1 MAMSTNLLRILAVAV
16 AAALLPAG
24 AAHAA
29 EASVTVAVGRTV
41 SFDSGWS
48 RTVRLPAATPA
59 ASGGSSFF
67 LSVNTTPYWPWTDPY
82 CTDSWRQWCY
92 GGLVAGYSSATDRG
106 FIAFG
111 SVLGCAERPSLRS
124 AIARMRGTAATTV
137 SVSYNARKDRLAV
150 KAGAVRK
157 VIPAV
162 HEYMDELGLDDLSEV
177 SIDDVRVVMDGAA
190 VVAIEGIG
198 FAAAQP

>member
-111 SVLGCAERPSLRS
+111 SVARPPLRS
-124 AIARMRGTAATTV
+124 AIARPRGSAATTL
-137 SVSYNARKDRLAV
+137 SISYNARKDRLTIA
-150 KAGAVRK
+150 AGAVRK

-162 HEYMDELGLDDLSEV
+162 HAYMDELGLDDLSEV

>member
-1 MAMSTNLLRILAVAV
+1 METPTNPLRLLAAVL
-16 AAALLPAG
+16 AAAVLPAG

-29 EASVTVAVGRTV
+29 ETTVTVAVGRTV
-41 SFDSGWS
+41 SFDSSWNCS
-48 RTVRLPAATPA
+48 VRVPAATPA
-59 ASGGSSFF
+59 AASGTSFF
-67 LSVNTTPYWPWTDPY
+67 LSVNTTPYWTWADPY
-82 CTDSWRQWCY
+82 GTDSWRQWCS

-111 SVLGCAERPSLRS
+111 SVARPPLRS

-177 SIDDVRVVMDGAA
+177 SIDDVRVVMDGTA
-190 VVAIEGIG
+190 VVAIDGID
-198 FAAAQP
+198 FSAAQP

>member
-1 MAMSTNLLRILAVAV
+1 MAMPTNPLRLFAVV
-16 AAALLPAG
+16 LAAAVMPAG

-29 EASVTVAVGRTV
+29 EASVTVTVGRTV
-41 SFDSGWS
+41 SFDSGWTC
-48 RTVRLPAATPA
+48 TVRLPSATPA
-59 ASGGSSFF
+59 ASDGSSFF
-67 LSVNTTPYWPWTDPY
+67 LSVNTTPYRPWCDPY
-82 CTDSWRQWCY
+82 SADSWRQWRS

-111 SVLGCAERPSLRS
+111 SVPAARPSLRS
-124 AIARMRGTAATTV
+124 TIARMRGTAPTTM
-137 SVSYNARKDRLAV
+137 SVSYNARKDRLTIT
-150 KAGAVRK
+150 AGAVRK

-162 HEYMDELGLDDLSEV
+162 HAHMAKLGLDDLSEV

-190 VVAIEGIG
+190 VVAVDGVR

>member
-1 MAMSTNLLRILAVAV
+1 MAMPTNPLRLLAVLL
-16 AAALLPAG
+16 AAAVIPAS

-29 EASVTVAVGRTV
+29 ETTVTVTVGRTV
-41 SFDSGWS
+41 SFDAGWTC
-48 RTVRLPAATPA
+48 TVRLPSATPA
-59 ASGGSSFF
+59 ASDGSSFF
-67 LSVNTTPYWPWTDPY
+67 LSVNTTPYWPCTDPY
-82 CTDSWRQWCY
+82 GTGSWRQWRS

-111 SVLGCAERPSLRS
+111 SVPAARPSLRS
-124 AIARMRGTAATTV
+124 TIARMRGTAATTM
-137 SVSYNARKDRLAV
+137 SVSYNARKDRLTIT
-150 KAGAVRK
+150 AGAVRK

-162 HEYMDELGLDDLSEV
+162 HAHMAELGLDDLSEV

-190 VVAIEGIG
+190 VVAVDGIG